1 MVPVIY
7 EDDAVLV
14 VHKPG
19 GTAVQTKRL
28 GEKDMVSLLKNYR
41 AEKGEEPYIGLV
53 HRLDQPVEGVMVF
66 AKNPQAA
73 GDLSRQ
79 FSGGGTEKYYHA
91 LVYVKTPQE
100 IEIGKEYA
108 LRDYLL
114 KDGKNNCSLVVGKNS
129 PGAKKAVLT
138 YRFLN
143 YNKNLAEIEVKLQT
157 GRHHQIRVQ
166 MSHGGYPLIGD
177 RKYGSKEAVEAAAGN
192 LVALC
197 SVKIVFTHPV
207 TLKKMEF
214 TTIPENP
221 IFEKAFKRG

>member
-1 MVPVIY
+1 MVPIIY

-19 GTAVQTKRL
+19 GTAVQTKRF

-41 AEKGEEPYIGLV
+41 AKKGEEPYIGLV

-66 AKNPQAA
+66 AKTPQAA
-73 GDLSRQ
+73 AELSRQ
-79 FSGGGTEKYYHA
+79 FSGKETEKYYHA
-91 LVYVKTPQE
+91 LVYVKPEQE
-100 IEIGKEYA
+100 IETGKEYT
-108 LRDYLL
+108 LRDYLI
-114 KDGKNNCSLVVGKNS
+114 KNGKNNCSLVVEKS
-129 PGAKKAVLT
+129 VPGAKKAVLT
-138 YRFLN
+138 YRFLKQN
-143 YNKNLAEIEVKLQT
+143 ENLAEIEVKLQT

-166 MSHGGYPLIGD
+166 MSHGGYPLVGD
-177 RKYGSKEAVEAAAGN
+177 RKYGTKEAVEAAEGN

-197 SVKIVFTHPV
+197 SVKIIFTNPV

-221 IFEKAFKRG
+221 IFEKAFLRG

>member
-1 MVPVIY
+1 MVSVIY
-7 EDDAVLV
+7 EDYAVLV

-28 GEKDMVSLLKNYR
+28 GEKDMISLLKNYR
-41 AEKGEEPYIGLV
+41 AGKGEEPYIGVV

-66 AKNPQAA
+66 AKTPQAA
-73 GDLSRQ
+73 ADLSRQ
-79 FSGGGTEKYYHA
+79 FSHGQTEKYYHA
-91 LVYVKTPQE
+91 LVYVKTPRD
-100 IEIGKEYA
+100 IETGKEYT
-108 LRDYLL
+108 LTDYLV
-114 KDGKNNCSLVVGKNS
+114 KDGKNNCSFVVEKSS

-143 YNKNLAEIEVKLQT
+143 QGKNLARVEVKLQT

-166 MSHGGYPLIGD
+166 FSHGGYPLVGD
-177 RKYGSKEAVEAAAGN
+177 RKYGSKEAVESAEGN

-197 SVKIVFTHPV
+197 SVRIVFTHPV

-221 IFEKAFKRG
+221 IFEKALQRG